1 MESLG
6 GFAPTP
12 SDTPRSQ
19 TPMQRQ
25 DKLVTDTP
33 SSSAAPTAT
42 TATQDDSPMSTASKS
57 LGLDKEVQ
65 SVVSGFSSFWGSIK
79 KQGTAALQTAEKQYE
94 SARADLTPLISQAR
108 ANLDHLGEQTRAE
121 LQRLSEAPASSQGI
135 VIGADGMPVIID
147 DAPPPAVDKGKGV
160 DRSGGGD
167 ADGADTATTS
177 DAQQQQQQTP
187 AAAASAFFA
196 SLAKNPNVQE
206 LSRNLSTLQ
215 TGVSRNLHQIQSQ
228 LTHLDLAEGQKVA
241 EDYLH
246 KGEHWFQ
253 DFSHEVSKL
262 ASDALKVVPPDA
274 ASARDAA
281 AGGDHSDSSRRTSMD
296 KSGAASAMSR
306 RELILYKLRTDTAL
320 LLADPAASADSRDSF
335 AAFVAAR
342 GAHDDEASQAQVG
355 RELEMG
361 GEALQAT
368 HDALVPAQLDDETF
382 WTRYFW
388 RKETIE
394 AEEERRKKVLQI
406 ADQSEDDFSW
416 DMDDEDGTS
425 AAASPR
431 LSVVAGMTAAPT
443 ASLDA
448 AVSPDPTPSAPS
460 SAAPPRSANDTPTLV
475 SSTSTADSSA
485 AAAAP
490 AAPTSTGGPS
500 ASSQHPSPT
509 LSLSTT
515 AERSPRA
522 SSDGAGSYDVVDA
535 KSGNPSGDEL
545 GGGEKGGAAADKGRR
560 DSAPGAD
567 EDEDSDWE

>member
-25 DKLVTDTP
+25 DKPAADSD
-33 SSSAAPTAT
+33 SSSTAPAAT
-42 TATQDDSPMSTASKS
+42 TATQDDSPLSTATKS

-121 LQRLSEAPASSQGI
+121 LQRLSEAPAASGQGI
-135 VIGADGMPVIID
+135 VIGPDGMPVIID
-147 DAPPPAVDKGKGV
+147 EAPPAVVDKGKGV
-160 DRSGGGD
+160 DRSG
-167 ADGADTATTS
+167 DGAADVDGPGAGATS
-177 DAQQQQQQTP
+177 DAQQQTP

-274 ASARDAA
+274 SSSARDAGA
-281 AGGDHSDSSRRTSMD
+281 SGDHSGSGRTSLD

-335 AAFVAAR
+335 AAFVVAR
-342 GAHDDEASQAQVG
+342 GALGDEASQAQVG

-361 GEALQAT
+361 GEALRAT

-431 LSVVAGMTAAPT
+431 LSVVASMAAAPT

-448 AVSPDPTPSAPS
+448 AILPGPAAPS
-460 SAAPPRSANDTPTLV
+460 SSSAAAPSRSANDTPTLAP
-475 SSTSTADSSA
+475 TEAAADSPA
-485 AAAAP
+485 AAATAAAVSTAP
-490 AAPTSTGGPS
+490 AGTS

-545 GGGEKGGAAADKGRR
+545 GDKGAAADKARR
-560 DSAPGAD
+560 DSAAGGD